1 MTSPTAAGYERFAA
15 LEARGVSPRFE
26 EWAAAI
32 AADPDVLS
40 LIDGLPRPKR
50 QPNLVFAA
58 ARLAGAPL
66 APYPQFR
73 SWLLEHWSAVE
84 PVIQMRMTQTNEAG
98 RCAVLLPLLSGF
110 EGPVALIE
118 AGAAAGICL
127 YPDRYSYSYQHDGGE
142 TVLHPASGPSPVQLT
157 CALTGAAAPTQLPD
171 VVWRAGIDLNPLD
184 VQDPEDMAWLETL
197 IWPEHQERRD
207 RLEAVVKIAA
217 SEPPHLVR
225 GDIVNELPALVDKA
239 PKDATVVVF
248 HSAVLPY
255 VEPDHRQRS
264 VDLVQELNVTWI
276 SNEGEGVL
284 PEIKSQLPRSAEG
297 RLVLSL
303 DGRPQAF
310 TGPHGQSYEAP
321 VWSCGLGAGRMAGCR

>member
-1 MTSPTAAGYERFAA
+1 MSPLY
-15 LEARGVSPRFE
+15 E

-32 AADPDVLS
+32 AEDPEVLP
-40 LIDGLPRPKR
+40 LIDSLPRPKR

-73 SWLLEHWSAVE
+73 GWLLKHWSAVE
-84 PVIQMRMTQTNEAG
+84 PVIQARMTQTNEAG
-98 RCAVLLPLLSGF
+98 RCAVLLPLLSRI

-118 AGAAAGICL
+118 AGTSAGFCL
-127 YPDRYSYSYQHDGGE
+127 YPDRYSYRYQHDGGRK
-142 TVLHPASGPSPVQLT
+142 VLHPASGPSPVQLT
-157 CALTGAAAPTQLPD
+157 CALTGAAPPTRPPD

-207 RLEAVVKIAA
+207 RLRAVAKIAA
-217 SEPPHLVR
+217 ADSPHLVR
-225 GDIVNELPALVDKA
+225 GDIVAELPQLVDKA

-255 VEPDHRQRS
+255 LDPDHRQRF
-264 VDLVQELNVTWI
+264 VDLVQGLDVAWI
-276 SNEGEGVL
+276 SNEGEAATPAV
-284 PEIKSQLPRSAEG
+284 KAQLPRSAEG
-297 RLVLSL
+297 RLVLSQ
-303 DGRPQAF
+303 GGIPQAF
-310 TGPHGQSYEAP
+310 TGPHGQSYEA
-321 VWSCGLGAGRMAGCR
+321 L